1 MENNNTQRVGTTARN
16 NRTMNRKGPFIRFDI
31 AMLNSLDMTLV
42 RQKYGI
48 EGWGIV
54 LYIMKCLLER
64 HTDCRA
70 PLSIVPEIAHL
81 CHKSKRT
88 ILQLI
93 RDFPALFEIEPD
105 GQTFTSPYLLQLFVK
120 CSAKNEKSNS
130 SLNKLTNETI
140 DNQPVNVPKNNEQEQ
155 EQKKTTKRVE
165 KVDDADDAGKL
176 MERDT
181 ETKPSNTSP
190 NPSGTSPNPSDT
202 SPNPSEGGER
212 KLLANL
218 IFLPRYCY
226 KRTLEYGCKNGLHA
240 QYSSKY
246 RHEGTLEYRH
256 ASGLHAQNP
265 SIFRHKRAFDYGRK
279 SGLHA
284 RHPSLYSPRGQTLYS
299 IRQARKLG
307 LPPFGRVGVGIGRD
321 SGWVSW
327 RVKGECPDSQY
338 QPFCDVIPAILCGNI
353 AEIAR

>member
-54 LYIMKCLLER
+54 FYIMKYLLER

-70 PLSIVPEIAHL
+70 PLSIVPEIAYV

-93 RDFPALFEIEPD
+93 HDFPALFEIEPD

-120 CSAKNEKSNS
+120 CSAKNEKSNR
-130 SLNKLTNETI
+130 SLNKLTNGTV
-140 DNQPVNVPKNNEQEQ
+140 DNQPVNIPKNNEQEQ

-181 ETKPSNTSP
+181 ET
-190 NPSGTSPNPSDT
+190 NPSDT

-212 KLLANL
+212 KPLANSAFFQ
-218 IFLPRYCY
+218 ISPQTYPQIR
-226 KRTLEYGCKNGLHA
+226 A
-240 QYSSKY
+240 QKWLA
-246 RHEGTLEYRH
+246 R
-256 ASGLHAQNP
+256 
-265 SIFRHKRAFDYGRK
+265 SIFFHMPPQTSLRLRVQKWLARSTPLAVFMARADAVQHSPGPQ
-279 SGLHA
+279 A
-284 RHPSLYSPRGQTLYS
+284 RAPSLWGG
-299 IRQARKLG
+299 LG
-307 LPPFGRVGVGIGRD
+307 
-321 SGWVSW
+321 
-327 RVKGECPDSQY
+327 
-338 QPFCDVIPAILCGNI
+338 
-353 AEIAR
+353 

>member
-16 NRTMNRKGPFIRFDI
+16 NRTMNCKGPFIRFDI

-70 PLSIVPEIAHL
+70 PLSIVPEIAYV

-120 CSAKNEKSNS
+120 CSAKNEKSNR

-165 KVDDADDAGKL
+165 KVDDADEVVFEKK
-176 MERDT
+176 E
-181 ETKPSNTSP
+181 N
-190 NPSGTSPNPSDT
+190 
-202 SPNPSEGGER
+202 
-212 KLLANL
+212 
-218 IFLPRYCY
+218 RY
-226 KRTLEYGCKNGLHA
+226 
-240 QYSSKY
+240 
-246 RHEGTLEYRH
+246 
-256 ASGLHAQNP
+256 
-265 SIFRHKRAFDYGRK
+265 
-279 SGLHA
+279 
-284 RHPSLYSPRGQTLYS
+284 QTLRYLPQPLRRRGAQ
-299 IRQARKLG
+299 IACKLG
-307 LPPFGRVGVGIGRD
+307 IPP
-321 SGWVSW
+321 
-327 RVKGECPDSQY
+327 
-338 QPFCDVIPAILCGNI
+338 NI
-353 AEIAR
+353 ATDIPDNTCTKMACTPNIPPNIITKEPSTTGAKAAYTLNAPRCIHGKGRRYATFARPASSGSLPLGGSG

>member
-70 PLSIVPEIAHL
+70 PLSIVPEIAYV

-120 CSAKNEKSNS
+120 CSAKNEKSNR

-181 ETKPSNTSP
+181 ETKPS
-190 NPSGTSPNPSDT
+190 DT

-212 KLLANL
+212 TPLANSVFL
-218 IFLPRYCY
+218 QISPQTFPTIRAQKWLVRPIFFRISPRRNLRIQAY
-226 KRTLEYGCKNGLHA
+226 KRLAHSKSLHMTP
-240 QYSSKY
+240 QTSL
-246 RHEGTLEYRH
+246 RLRV
-256 ASGLHAQNP
+256 Q
-265 SIFRHKRAFDYGRK
+265 KR
-279 SGLHA
+279 LA
-284 RHPSLYSPRGQTLYS
+284 RSTPLAVFTARADAMQHSPGPQARAPSLWE
-299 IRQARKLG
+299 
-307 LPPFGRVGVGIGRD
+307 GRSRYLE
-321 SGWVSW
+321 
-327 RVKGECPDSQY
+327 GEAS
-338 QPFCDVIPAILCGNI
+338 VPACNI
-353 AEIAR
+353 AHIGLQHGSFHRAK

>member
-70 PLSIVPEIAHL
+70 PLSIVPEIAYV

-120 CSAKNEKSNS
+120 CSAKNEKSNR

-155 EQKKTTKRVE
+155 EQKVE
-165 KVDDADDAGKL
+165 ILSENDKWLTIKNKEAIWKKFRFTFRSSV
-176 MERDT
+176 EHHYPQH
-181 ETKPSNTSP
+181 PSV
-190 NPSGTSPNPSDT
+190 GD
-202 SPNPSEGGER
+202 E
-212 KLLANL
+212 
-218 IFLPRYCY
+218 
-226 KRTLEYGCKNGLHA
+226 LE
-240 QYSSKY
+240 
-246 RHEGTLEYRH
+246 
-256 ASGLHAQNP
+256 SGLNDFGNLYLLSQSKN
-265 SIFRHKRAFDYGRK
+265 S
-279 SGLHA
+279 
-284 RHPSLYSPRGQTLYS
+284 SLGNSSPEEKKKHYTNNEYDSLK
-299 IRQARKLG
+299 QAIMMR
-307 LPPFGRVGVGIGRD
+307 
-321 SGWVSW
+321 
-327 RVKGECPDSQY
+327 
-338 QPFCDVIPAILCGNI
+338 
-353 AEIAR
+353 

>member
-70 PLSIVPEIAHL
+70 PLSIVPEIAYV

-93 RDFPALFEIEPD
+93 CDFPALFEIEPD

-120 CSAKNEKSNS
+120 CSAKNEKSNR

-165 KVDDADDAGKL
+165 KVDDDDVGKL
-176 MERDT
+176 IKRET
-181 ETKPSNTSP
+181 ETKHSNTSP
-190 NPSGTSPNPSDT
+190 NP
-202 SPNPSEGGER
+202 
-212 KLLANL
+212 
-218 IFLPRYCY
+218 FWYLPQPLR
-226 KRTLEYGCKNGLHA
+226 RRGA
-240 QYSSKY
+240 QI
-246 RHEGTLEYRH
+246 
-256 ASGLHAQNP
+256 AC
-265 SIFRHKRAFDYGRK
+265 
-279 SGLHA
+279 
-284 RHPSLYSPRGQTLYS
+284 
-299 IRQARKLG
+299 KLG
-307 LPPFGRVGVGIGRD
+307 IPPNIATDIPDNTCTKMACTPNIPPNIATNVSSNTGMQATYTLKIPPFAATNESANTDTKAACTLDAPRCIHGEGRRYATFARPASSGSLPLGG
-321 SGWVSW
+321 SGWVFEGS
-327 RVKGECPDSQY
+327 G
-338 QPFCDVIPAILCGNI
+338 
-353 AEIAR
+353 

>member
-1 MENNNTQRVGTTARN
+1 MGTTARN
-16 NRTMNRKGPFIRFDI
+16 NRTMNHKGPFIRFDI

-70 PLSIVPEIAHL
+70 PLSIVPEIAYL

-93 RDFPALFEIEPD
+93 CDFPALFEIEPD

-165 KVDDADDAGKL
+165 KVDDDDDAGKL
-176 MERDT
+176 MKRET
-181 ETKPSNTSP
+181 ETKPSETSP
-190 NPSGTSPNPSDT
+190 NPSGTSPNPS
-202 SPNPSEGGER
+202 EGGEH
-212 KLLANL
+212 KPLANSV
-218 IFLPRYCY
+218 FLQISPQTFPRIGAQ
-226 KRTLEYGCKNGLHA
+226 KRLARPKSLHLPPQTSPRLQA
-240 QYSSKY
+240 QKRLARSTPLAVFTA
-246 RHEGTLEYRH
+246 R
-256 ASGLHAQNP
+256 ADAVLHSPGSQA
-265 SIFRHKRAFDYGRK
+265 RA
-279 SGLHA
+279 
-284 RHPSLYSPRGQTLYS
+284 PSLWEGRGRS
-299 IRQARKLG
+299 WERI
-307 LPPFGRVGVGIGRD
+307 GVGFWRGRLGFLED
-321 SGWVSW
+321 RS
-327 RVKGECPDSQY
+327 ECPGLQY
-338 QPFCDVIPAILCGNI
+338 GSYRTAKWVISPCEMT
-353 AEIAR
+353 EITVQNG

>member
-70 PLSIVPEIAHL
+70 PLSIVPEIAYV

-93 RDFPALFEIEPD
+93 CDFPALFEIEPD

-120 CSAKNEKSNS
+120 CSAKNEKSNR

-181 ETKPSNTSP
+181 ETKPS
-190 NPSGTSPNPSDT
+190 DT

-212 KLLANL
+212 KLLANSVFL
-218 IFLPRYCY
+218 QISPQTFPRIGAQKRLTRPIFLQISPRRNLRIQTY
-226 KRTLEYGCKNGLHA
+226 KRLAHSKSLHLPP
-240 QYSSKY
+240 QTSP
-246 RHEGTLEYRH
+246 RIRT
-256 ASGLHAQNP
+256 Q
-265 SIFRHKRAFDYGRK
+265 KR
-279 SGLHA
+279 LA
-284 RHPSLYSPRGQTLYS
+284 RSTPLAVFTARADAMQHSPGPQARAPSLWEGRGRYWERL
-299 IRQARKLG
+299 
-307 LPPFGRVGVGIGRD
+307 GVGFWRSRLGFLEDRER
-321 SGWVSW
+321 VS
-327 RVKGECPDSQY
+327 RL
-338 QPFCDVIPAILCGNI
+338 AIWPISDCNMGHFTVRNG
-353 AEIAR
+353 

>member
-1 MENNNTQRVGTTARN
+1 
-16 NRTMNRKGPFIRFDI
+16 NRKGPFIRFDI

-70 PLSIVPEIAHL
+70 PLSIVPEIAYV
-81 CHKSKRT
+81 CHKSKCT

-120 CSAKNEKSNS
+120 CSAKNEKSNR

-155 EQKKTTKRVE
+155 ELKKTTKRVE
-165 KVDDADDAGKL
+165 KVDDVADVVFEK
-176 MERDT
+176 R
-181 ETKPSNTSP
+181 K
-190 NPSGTSPNPSDT
+190 T

-212 KLLANL
+212 KPLANSVFL
-218 IFLPRYCY
+218 QISLRTNPRIRAQKWLAHPIFLQISPQTFPRIQAC
-226 KRTLEYGCKNGLHA
+226 KRLTHSKSLHLPPQTSPRIRTQKRLA
-240 QYSSKY
+240 RSTPLAVFTA
-246 RHEGTLEYRH
+246 R
-256 ASGLHAQNP
+256 ADAMLHSPGPQA
-265 SIFRHKRAFDYGRK
+265 RA
-279 SGLHA
+279 
-284 RHPSLYSPRGQTLYS
+284 PSLWEGRGRYWERL
-299 IRQARKLG
+299 
-307 LPPFGRVGVGIGRD
+307 GVGFWRGRLGFLED
-321 SGWVSW
+321 
-327 RVKGECPDSQY
+327 RE
-338 QPFCDVIPAILCGNI
+338 
-353 AEIAR
+353 

>member
-31 AMLNSLDMTLV
+31 AMLSSLDMTLV

-70 PLSIVPEIAHL
+70 PLSIVPEIAYV

-93 RDFPALFEIEPD
+93 CDFPALFEIEPD

-120 CSAKNEKSNS
+120 CSAKNEKSNR

-181 ETKPSNTSP
+181 ETKPS
-190 NPSGTSPNPSDT
+190 DT
-202 SPNPSEGGER
+202 SPNPSEGGEH
-212 KLLANL
+212 KPLANSVFL
-218 IFLPRYCY
+218 QISPQTFPRIRAQKWLTRPIFLQISSRRNPRTQAY
-226 KRTLEYGCKNGLHA
+226 KRLTHSKSLHFPPQTSPRLQA
-240 QYSSKY
+240 QKRLARSTPLFVFTA
-246 RHEGTLEYRH
+246 R
-256 ASGLHAQNP
+256 ADAMLHSPGPQA
-265 SIFRHKRAFDYGRK
+265 RA
-279 SGLHA
+279 
-284 RHPSLYSPRGQTLYS
+284 PSLWEGRGRYWE
-299 IRQARKLG
+299 RLG
-307 LPPFGRVGVGIGRD
+307 VSFWRLGVGVWRAE
-321 SGWVSW
+321 VS
-327 RVKGECPDSQY
+327 V
-338 QPFCDVIPAILCGNI
+338 PACNI
-353 AEIAR
+353 SLFAT

>member
-70 PLSIVPEIAHL
+70 PLSIVPEIAYV

-120 CSAKNEKSNS
+120 CSAKNEKSNR

-181 ETKPSNTSP
+181 ETKPS
-190 NPSGTSPNPSDT
+190 DT
-202 SPNPSEGGER
+202 SPNP
-212 KLLANL
+212 
-218 IFLPRYCY
+218 FWYLPQPLR
-226 KRTLEYGCKNGLHA
+226 RRGA
-240 QYSSKY
+240 QI
-246 RHEGTLEYRH
+246 
-256 ASGLHAQNP
+256 AC
-265 SIFRHKRAFDYGRK
+265 
-279 SGLHA
+279 
-284 RHPSLYSPRGQTLYS
+284 
-299 IRQARKLG
+299 KLG
-307 LPPFGRVGVGIGRD
+307 IPP
-321 SGWVSW
+321 
-327 RVKGECPDSQY
+327 
-338 QPFCDVIPAILCGNI
+338 NI
-353 AEIAR
+353 ATNVSSNTGMQATCTLKIPPYDTTNEPSTTSAKAACTLDTPR

>member
-70 PLSIVPEIAHL
+70 PLSIVPEIAYV

-140 DNQPVNVPKNNEQEQ
+140 DNQPVNVPKNYEQEQ

-165 KVDDADDAGKL
+165 KVIDDEDVGKL

-181 ETKPSNTSP
+181 ETK
-190 NPSGTSPNPSDT
+190 PSDT

-212 KLLANL
+212 KLLANSVFL
-218 IFLPRYCY
+218 QISPQTFPTIRAQKWLARPIF
-226 KRTLEYGCKNGLHA
+226 
-240 QYSSKY
+240 
-246 RHEGTLEYRH
+246 
-256 ASGLHAQNP
+256 
-265 SIFRHKRAFDYGRK
+265 FRI
-279 SGLHA
+279 
-284 RHPSLYSPRGQTLYS
+284 SPRRNSRIQACKRLVHSKSLHLRPQTRPRL
-299 IRQARKLG
+299 QAQKRLTRST
-307 LPPFGRVGVGIGRD
+307 LLAVFT
-321 SGWVSW
+321 
-327 RVKGECPDSQY
+327 
-338 QPFCDVIPAILCGNI
+338 
-353 AEIAR
+353 ARADAMLHSPGP

>member
-70 PLSIVPEIAHL
+70 PLSIVPEIAYA

-120 CSAKNEKSNS
+120 CSAKNEKSNR

-140 DNQPVNVPKNNEQEQ
+140 DNQPVNIPKNNEQEQ

-165 KVDDADDAGKL
+165 KVDDAEDAVFEK
-176 MERDT
+176 R
-181 ETKPSNTSP
+181 K
-190 NPSGTSPNPSDT
+190 T

-212 KLLANL
+212 TPLANSV
-218 IFLPRYCY
+218 FLQISPQTFPRIQAC
-226 KRTLEYGCKNGLHA
+226 KRLAHSKSLHLPPQTSPRIRTQKRLA
-240 QYSSKY
+240 RSTPLAVFTA
-246 RHEGTLEYRH
+246 R
-256 ASGLHAQNP
+256 ADAMLHSLGPQA
-265 SIFRHKRAFDYGRK
+265 RA
-279 SGLHA
+279 
-284 RHPSLYSPRGQTLYS
+284 PSLWEGRGRFLEG
-299 IRQARKLG
+299 QAGFLG
-307 LPPFGRVGVGIGRD
+307 GPGV
-321 SGWVSW
+321 SV
-327 RVKGECPDSQY
+327 
-338 QPFCDVIPAILCGNI
+338 PACNI
-353 AEIAR
+353 AHIGLQHGSFHRAK

>member
-70 PLSIVPEIAHL
+70 PLSIVPEIAYV

-93 RDFPALFEIEPD
+93 CDFPALFEIEPD

-120 CSAKNEKSNS
+120 CSAKNEKSNR

-181 ETKPSNTSP
+181 ETKPS
-190 NPSGTSPNPSDT
+190 DT

-212 KLLANL
+212 KLLANSVFL
-218 IFLPRYCY
+218 QISPQTFPRIGAQKRLTRPIFLQISSRRNPRTQAY
-226 KRTLEYGCKNGLHA
+226 KRLA
-240 QYSSKY
+240 
-246 RHEGTLEYRH
+246 R
-256 ASGLHAQNP
+256 
-265 SIFRHKRAFDYGRK
+265 SIFFHMPPQTNPRLRVQKWLARSTPLAVFTARVDAMLHSPGPQARA
-279 SGLHA
+279 
-284 RHPSLYSPRGQTLYS
+284 PSLWEGRGKFLEG
-299 IRQARKLG
+299 QARFLG
-307 LPPFGRVGVGIGRD
+307 GPGV
-321 SGWVSW
+321 SV
-327 RVKGECPDSQY
+327 
-338 QPFCDVIPAILCGNI
+338 PACNI
-353 AEIAR
+353 SLFAT

>member
-1 MENNNTQRVGTTARN
+1 MENNNTQRVGITARN

-70 PLSIVPEIAHL
+70 PLSIMPEIAYV

-93 RDFPALFEIEPD
+93 CDFPALFEIEPD

-120 CSAKNEKSNS
+120 CSAKNEKSNR

-165 KVDDADDAGKL
+165 KVDDADDAIFEK
-176 MERDT
+176 R
-181 ETKPSNTSP
+181 KN
-190 NPSGTSPNPSDT
+190 

-212 KLLANL
+212 TPLVNSV
-218 IFLPRYCY
+218 FLQISSRRNSRIQTY
-226 KRTLEYGCKNGLHA
+226 KRLAHSKSLHMTP
-240 QYSSKY
+240 QTSL
-246 RHEGTLEYRH
+246 RLRV
-256 ASGLHAQNP
+256 Q
-265 SIFRHKRAFDYGRK
+265 KR
-279 SGLHA
+279 LA
-284 RHPSLYSPRGQTLYS
+284 RSTPLAVFTARADAMQHSPG
-299 IRQARKLG
+299 
-307 LPPFGRVGVGIGRD
+307 P
-321 SGWVSW
+321 
-327 RVKGECPDSQY
+327 
-338 QPFCDVIPAILCGNI
+338 
-353 AEIAR
+353 

>member
-16 NRTMNRKGPFIRFDI
+16 NRTMNRKSPFIRFDI

-70 PLSIVPEIAHL
+70 PLSIVSEIAYV

-120 CSAKNEKSNS
+120 CSAKNEKSNR

-155 EQKKTTKRVE
+155 ELKKTTKRVE
-165 KVDDADDAGKL
+165 KVDDADDVVFEK
-176 MERDT
+176 R
-181 ETKPSNTSP
+181 KN
-190 NPSGTSPNPSDT
+190 

-212 KLLANL
+212 KPLANSAFFQISPQTFPRIRAQKWL
-218 IFLPRYCY
+218 AHPIFLQISSRRNPRTQAY
-226 KRTLEYGCKNGLHA
+226 KRLA
-240 QYSSKY
+240 
-246 RHEGTLEYRH
+246 R
-256 ASGLHAQNP
+256 
-265 SIFRHKRAFDYGRK
+265 SIFFHMPPQTNPRLRVQKWLARSTPLAVFTARADAM
-279 SGLHA
+279 LHSPGPQA
-284 RHPSLYSPRGQTLYS
+284 RAPSLWEGRGRFLEG
-299 IRQARKLG
+299 QAGFLG
-307 LPPFGRVGVGIGRD
+307 GPGV
-321 SGWVSW
+321 SV
-327 RVKGECPDSQY
+327 
-338 QPFCDVIPAILCGNI
+338 PACNI
-353 AEIAR
+353 SLFAT

>member
-70 PLSIVPEIAHL
+70 PLSIVPEIAYV

-120 CSAKNEKSNS
+120 CSAKNEKSNR

-155 EQKKTTKRVE
+155 ELKKTTKRVE
-165 KVDDADDAGKL
+165 KVDDVADVVFEKKKNLPQPLRRRGAHTACKL
-176 MERDT
+176 GIPPNIV
-181 ETKPSNTSP
+181 TKELSNTDIQAACTP
-190 NPSGTSPNPSDT
+190 N
-202 SPNPSEGGER
+202 
-212 KLLANL
+212 
-218 IFLPRYCY
+218 ILP
-226 KRTLEYGCKNGLHA
+226 
-240 QYSSKY
+240 
-246 RHEGTLEYRH
+246 
-256 ASGLHAQNP
+256 
-265 SIFRHKRAFDYGRK
+265 
-279 SGLHA
+279 
-284 RHPSLYSPRGQTLYS
+284 
-299 IRQARKLG
+299 
-307 LPPFGRVGVGIGRD
+307 
-321 SGWVSW
+321 
-327 RVKGECPDSQY
+327 
-338 QPFCDVIPAILCGNI
+338 NI
-353 AEIAR
+353 ATKELSNTDIQATCTLKIPPYDTTNEPSTTSAKAACTLNAPRCIHGEGRRYATFARPVSSGSLPLGGSG

>member
-1 MENNNTQRVGTTARN
+1 MENNNTQRVETTARN

-70 PLSIVPEIAHL
+70 PLSIVPEIAYV

-93 RDFPALFEIEPD
+93 CDFPALFEIEPD

-120 CSAKNEKSNS
+120 CSAKNEKSNR

-181 ETKPSNTSP
+181 ETKPS
-190 NPSGTSPNPSDT
+190 DT

-212 KLLANL
+212 KLLANSV
-218 IFLPRYCY
+218 FLQISPQTFPRIQAC
-226 KRTLEYGCKNGLHA
+226 KRLA
-240 QYSSKY
+240 
-246 RHEGTLEYRH
+246 R
-256 ASGLHAQNP
+256 
-265 SIFRHKRAFDYGRK
+265 SIFFHLPPQTSLQLRAQKR
-279 SGLHA
+279 LA
-284 RHPSLYSPRGQTLYS
+284 RSTPLAVFTARADAVQHSPCPQARAPSLWEGRGRYWERL
-299 IRQARKLG
+299 
-307 LPPFGRVGVGIGRD
+307 GVG
-321 SGWVSW
+321 
-327 RVKGECPDSQY
+327 
-338 QPFCDVIPAILCGNI
+338 F
-353 AEIAR
+353 

>member
-54 LYIMKCLLER
+54 LYIMKYLLER

-70 PLSIVPEIAHL
+70 PLSIVPEIAYV

-93 RDFPALFEIEPD
+93 HDFPALFEIEPD

-120 CSAKNEKSNS
+120 CSAKNEKSNR

-181 ETKPSNTSP
+181 ETKPS
-190 NPSGTSPNPSDT
+190 DT

-212 KLLANL
+212 KPLANSAFFQISPQTYPQIRAQKWL
-218 IFLPRYCY
+218 ARPIFLQISPRRNPRIQAY
-226 KRTLEYGCKNGLHA
+226 KRLARSTPLAVFMARADAVQHSPGPQARAPSLWEGRGRYWERLGVGFWRGRLGFLEDRERVSRLA
-240 QYSSKY
+240 ISAFLQ
-246 RHEGTLEYRH
+246 R
-256 ASGLHAQNP
+256 NP
-265 SIFRHKRAFDYGRK
+265 SHSVR
-279 SGLHA
+279 
-284 RHPSLYSPRGQTLYS
+284 
-299 IRQARKLG
+299 
-307 LPPFGRVGVGIGRD
+307 
-321 SGWVSW
+321 
-327 RVKGECPDSQY
+327 
-338 QPFCDVIPAILCGNI
+338 
-353 AEIAR
+353 

>member
-70 PLSIVPEIAHL
+70 PLSIVPEIAYV

-120 CSAKNEKSNS
+120 CSAKNEKSNR

-165 KVDDADDAGKL
+165 KVDVDDDVVLEEKEYL
-176 MERDT
+176 FQPLRY
-181 ETKPSNTSP
+181 
-190 NPSGTSPNPSDT
+190 
-202 SPNPSEGGER
+202 
-212 KLLANL
+212 
-218 IFLPRYCY
+218 LPQPLR
-226 KRTLEYGCKNGLHA
+226 RRGA
-240 QYSSKY
+240 QI
-246 RHEGTLEYRH
+246 
-256 ASGLHAQNP
+256 AC
-265 SIFRHKRAFDYGRK
+265 
-279 SGLHA
+279 
-284 RHPSLYSPRGQTLYS
+284 
-299 IRQARKLG
+299 KLG
-307 LPPFGRVGVGIGRD
+307 IPPNIATNVSSNRGTKATYTPNIPPNIITKEPSTTGAKAAYTLKIPPFAATNKSANTDTKAACTLDTPRCIHGEGRRCATFAKPASSD
-321 SGWVSW
+321 SLPLGGS
-327 RVKGECPDSQY
+327 G
-338 QPFCDVIPAILCGNI
+338 
-353 AEIAR
+353 

>member
-70 PLSIVPEIAHL
+70 PLSIVPEIAYV

-120 CSAKNEKSNS
+120 CSAKNEKSNR

-165 KVDDADDAGKL
+165 KVDDVADAGKL

-181 ETKPSNTSP
+181 ETKPS
-190 NPSGTSPNPSDT
+190 DT
-202 SPNPSEGGER
+202 SPNPSEGGEH
-212 KLLANL
+212 KPLANSVFL
-218 IFLPRYCY
+218 QISSRRNSRIQACKRLARPIFLQISPRRNPRTQAY
-226 KRTLEYGCKNGLHA
+226 KRLARSIFFHMPPQTSLRLRVQKWLAHSTPLAVFTARADTMLHSPGPQARAPSLWEGRGRYWERLGVGFWRGRLGFLEDRERVSRLA
-240 QYSSKY
+240 ISAFLQ
-246 RHEGTLEYRH
+246 R
-256 ASGLHAQNP
+256 NP
-265 SIFRHKRAFDYGRK
+265 SHSVR
-279 SGLHA
+279 
-284 RHPSLYSPRGQTLYS
+284 
-299 IRQARKLG
+299 
-307 LPPFGRVGVGIGRD
+307 
-321 SGWVSW
+321 
-327 RVKGECPDSQY
+327 
-338 QPFCDVIPAILCGNI
+338 
-353 AEIAR
+353 

>member
-70 PLSIVPEIAHL
+70 PLSIVPEIAYV

-165 KVDDADDAGKL
+165 KDDDDDAGKL
-176 MERDT
+176 IKRET
-181 ETKPSNTSP
+181 ETKHSN
-190 NPSGTSPNPSDT
+190 TSPNPSDT
-202 SPNPSEGGER
+202 SLNPSERGEH
-212 KLLANL
+212 KPLANSV
-218 IFLPRYCY
+218 FLQISSRRNPRIQAC
-226 KRTLEYGCKNGLHA
+226 KRLARSKSLHFPPQTSLRLRA
-240 QYSSKY
+240 Q
-246 RHEGTLEYRH
+246 
-256 ASGLHAQNP
+256 
-265 SIFRHKRAFDYGRK
+265 KR
-279 SGLHA
+279 LA
-284 RHPSLYSPRGQTLYS
+284 RSTPLAVFTARADAVQHSPCPQARAPSLWEGRGRYWEIL
-299 IRQARKLG
+299 
-307 LPPFGRVGVGIGRD
+307 GVGFWKTLGRFLEG
-321 SGWVSW
+321 SG
-327 RVKGECPDSQY
+327 
-338 QPFCDVIPAILCGNI
+338 
-353 AEIAR
+353 

>member
-16 NRTMNRKGPFIRFDI
+16 NRTMNRKSPFIRFDI

-70 PLSIVPEIAHL
+70 PLSIVPEIAYV

-93 RDFPALFEIEPD
+93 CDFPALFEIEPD

-120 CSAKNEKSNS
+120 CSAKNEKSNR

-165 KVDDADDAGKL
+165 KVDDDDAGKL

-181 ETKPSNTSP
+181 ETK
-190 NPSGTSPNPSDT
+190 PSDT

-212 KLLANL
+212 KLLANSV
-218 IFLPRYCY
+218 FLRISPRRNSRIQTY
-226 KRTLEYGCKNGLHA
+226 KRLAHSKSLHITPQTSLRLRVQKWLTRSTPLA
-240 QYSSKY
+240 VFM
-246 RHEGTLEYRH
+246 
-256 ASGLHAQNP
+256 A
-265 SIFRHKRAFDYGRK
+265 RADAVQHSPGPQ
-279 SGLHA
+279 A
-284 RHPSLYSPRGQTLYS
+284 RAPSLWEGRGRYWERL
-299 IRQARKLG
+299 
-307 LPPFGRVGVGIGRD
+307 GVGFWRGRLGFLED
-321 SGWVSW
+321 
-327 RVKGECPDSQY
+327 RE
-338 QPFCDVIPAILCGNI
+338 
-353 AEIAR
+353 

>member
-1 MENNNTQRVGTTARN
+1 MENNNTQRVGTAARN

-31 AMLNSLDMTLV
+31 SMLNSLDMTLV

-70 PLSIVPEIAHL
+70 PLSIVPEIAYV

-165 KVDDADDAGKL
+165 KVDDDDEVVFEEKENLLQPLRYLPQPLWYLPQPLRRRGAQIACKL
-176 MERDT
+176 GIPPNIAT
-181 ETKPSNTSP
+181 NVSSNTSTKATCTPYIPP
-190 NPSGTSPNPSDT
+190 NIVTKELSNTGIQAAYTLDT
-202 SPNPSEGGER
+202 
-212 KLLANL
+212 
-218 IFLPRYCY
+218 PRCI
-226 KRTLEYGCKNGLHA
+226 H
-240 QYSSKY
+240 
-246 RHEGTLEYRH
+246 HEGRRYAIFARP
-256 ASGLHAQNP
+256 AS
-265 SIFRHKRAFDYGRK
+265 
-279 SGLHA
+279 SG
-284 RHPSLYSPRGQTLYS
+284 SLP
-299 IRQARKLG
+299 LG
-307 LPPFGRVGVGIGRD
+307 G
-321 SGWVSW
+321 SG
-327 RVKGECPDSQY
+327 
-338 QPFCDVIPAILCGNI
+338 
-353 AEIAR
+353 

>member
-70 PLSIVPEIAHL
+70 PLSIVPEIAYV

-88 ILQLI
+88 ILQFI

-120 CSAKNEKSNS
+120 CSAKNEKSNR

-165 KVDDADDAGKL
+165 KVDDDDDAVFEK
-176 MERDT
+176 R
-181 ETKPSNTSP
+181 K
-190 NPSGTSPNPSDT
+190 T

-212 KLLANL
+212 TPLANSV
-218 IFLPRYCY
+218 FLQISPRRNPRTQAY
-226 KRTLEYGCKNGLHA
+226 KRLA
-240 QYSSKY
+240 
-246 RHEGTLEYRH
+246 R
-256 ASGLHAQNP
+256 
-265 SIFRHKRAFDYGRK
+265 SIFFHMPPQTSPRLRAQKRLARSTPLTVFTARADTM
-279 SGLHA
+279 LHSPGPQA
-284 RHPSLYSPRGQTLYS
+284 RAPSLWEGRGRYWERL
-299 IRQARKLG
+299 
-307 LPPFGRVGVGIGRD
+307 GVGFWRAE
-321 SGWVSW
+321 VS
-327 RVKGECPDSQY
+327 V
-338 QPFCDVIPAILCGNI
+338 PACNMAHIRLQNG
-353 AEIAR
+353 

>member
-16 NRTMNRKGPFIRFDI
+16 NRTMNRKSPFIRFDI

-70 PLSIVPEIAHL
+70 PLSIVPEIAYV

-120 CSAKNEKSNS
+120 CSAKNEKSNR

-165 KVDDADDAGKL
+165 KVDDDDVGKL
-176 MERDT
+176 IKRET
-181 ETKPSNTSP
+181 ETK
-190 NPSGTSPNPSDT
+190 PSDT
-202 SPNPSEGGER
+202 SPNPFWYLPQPLRRRGAHIAC
-212 KLLANL
+212 KLA
-218 IFLPRYCY
+218 I
-226 KRTLEYGCKNGLHA
+226 
-240 QYSSKY
+240 
-246 RHEGTLEYRH
+246 
-256 ASGLHAQNP
+256 
-265 SIFRHKRAFDYGRK
+265 
-279 SGLHA
+279 
-284 RHPSLYSPRGQTLYS
+284 
-299 IRQARKLG
+299 
-307 LPPFGRVGVGIGRD
+307 PP
-321 SGWVSW
+321 
-327 RVKGECPDSQY
+327 
-338 QPFCDVIPAILCGNI
+338 NI
-353 AEIAR
+353 ATNVSSNRGTKATCTPNIPPNIATKELSNTGMQATCTLKIPPYDTTNEPSTTSAKAACTLDTPRCIHGESRRCAAFAMPASSGSLPLGGPG

>member
-70 PLSIVPEIAHL
+70 PLSIVPEIAYV

-120 CSAKNEKSNS
+120 CSAKNEKSNR

-140 DNQPVNVPKNNEQEQ
+140 DNQPVNVSKNNEQEQ

-165 KVDDADDAGKL
+165 KVDDADDVV
-176 MERDT
+176 
-181 ETKPSNTSP
+181 
-190 NPSGTSPNPSDT
+190 
-202 SPNPSEGGER
+202 
-212 KLLANL
+212 
-218 IFLPRYCY
+218 F
-226 KRTLEYGCKNGLHA
+226 
-240 QYSSKY
+240 
-246 RHEGTLEYRH
+246 
-256 ASGLHAQNP
+256 
-265 SIFRHKRAFDYGRK
+265 
-279 SGLHA
+279 
-284 RHPSLYSPRGQTLYS
+284 
-299 IRQARKLG
+299 
-307 LPPFGRVGVGIGRD
+307 
-321 SGWVSW
+321 
-327 RVKGECPDSQY
+327 
-338 QPFCDVIPAILCGNI
+338 
-353 AEIAR
+353 

>member
-70 PLSIVPEIAHL
+70 PLSIVPEIAYV

-120 CSAKNEKSNS
+120 CSAKNEKSNR

-155 EQKKTTKRVE
+155 ELKKTTKRVE
-165 KVDDADDAGKL
+165 KVDDVADVVFEK
-176 MERDT
+176 R
-181 ETKPSNTSP
+181 K
-190 NPSGTSPNPSDT
+190 T

-212 KLLANL
+212 KPLANSV
-218 IFLPRYCY
+218 FLQISPRRNPRLRVQ
-226 KRTLEYGCKNGLHA
+226 KWLARSTPLAVFTARADAMLHSPGPQA
-240 QYSSKY
+240 
-246 RHEGTLEYRH
+246 
-256 ASGLHAQNP
+256 
-265 SIFRHKRAFDYGRK
+265 RA
-279 SGLHA
+279 
-284 RHPSLYSPRGQTLYS
+284 PSLWEGRG
-299 IRQARKLG
+299 G
-307 LPPFGRVGVGIGRD
+307 
-321 SGWVSW
+321 
-327 RVKGECPDSQY
+327 C
-338 QPFCDVIPAILCGNI
+338 
-353 AEIAR
+353 

>member
-70 PLSIVPEIAHL
+70 PLSIVPEIAYV

-93 RDFPALFEIEPD
+93 CDFPALFEIEPD

-120 CSAKNEKSNS
+120 CSAKNEKSNR

-165 KVDDADDAGKL
+165 KVDDDADAVFEK
-176 MERDT
+176 R
-181 ETKPSNTSP
+181 K
-190 NPSGTSPNPSDT
+190 T

-212 KLLANL
+212 TPLANSVFL
-218 IFLPRYCY
+218 QISPQTFPTIRAQKRLTRPIFLQISSRRNPRIQAW
-226 KRTLEYGCKNGLHA
+226 KRLARSKFLHLPPQTSPRLQA
-240 QYSSKY
+240 QKRLTRSTPLAVFTA
-246 RHEGTLEYRH
+246 R
-256 ASGLHAQNP
+256 ADAMLHSPGPQA
-265 SIFRHKRAFDYGRK
+265 RA
-279 SGLHA
+279 
-284 RHPSLYSPRGQTLYS
+284 PSLWEGRGRYWERL
-299 IRQARKLG
+299 
-307 LPPFGRVGVGIGRD
+307 GVGFWRGRLGFLED
-321 SGWVSW
+321 
-327 RVKGECPDSQY
+327 RE
-338 QPFCDVIPAILCGNI
+338 
-353 AEIAR
+353 

>member
-16 NRTMNRKGPFIRFDI
+16 NRTMNCKGPFIRFDI

-70 PLSIVPEIAHL
+70 PLSIVPEIAYV

-120 CSAKNEKSNS
+120 CSAKNEKSNN

-140 DNQPVNVPKNNEQEQ
+140 DNQAVNVPKNNEQEQ

-165 KVDDADDAGKL
+165 KVDDGTDVGKL

-181 ETKPSNTSP
+181 ETKPSD
-190 NPSGTSPNPSDT
+190 TSPNPSDT
-202 SPNPSEGGER
+202 SPTPSEGGEH
-212 KLLANL
+212 KLLANSV
-218 IFLPRYCY
+218 FLQISPRRSPRIQAQ
-226 KRTLEYGCKNGLHA
+226 KRLTHSKSLHLPLQTSPRIRA
-240 QYSSKY
+240 QKRLTRSTPLAVFTAK
-246 RHEGTLEYRH
+246 
-256 ASGLHAQNP
+256 ADAMLHSPGPQA
-265 SIFRHKRAFDYGRK
+265 RA
-279 SGLHA
+279 
-284 RHPSLYSPRGQTLYS
+284 PSLWEGRG
-299 IRQARKLG
+299 RFLG
-307 LPPFGRVGVGIGRD
+307 D

-338 QPFCDVIPAILCGNI
+338 QPFCNVISAILCGNI

>member
-70 PLSIVPEIAHL
+70 PLSIVPEIAYV

-120 CSAKNEKSNS
+120 CSAKNEKSNR

-181 ETKPSNTSP
+181 ETKPSDTSP
-190 NPSGTSPNPSDT
+190 NPSGTSPNPS
-202 SPNPSEGGER
+202 EGGER
-212 KLLANL
+212 KPLANSVFL
-218 IFLPRYCY
+218 QISLRTNPRIRAQKWLAHPIFLQISSRRNPRLRVQ
-226 KRTLEYGCKNGLHA
+226 KWLARSTPLAVFTARADAMLH
-240 QYSSKY
+240 
-246 RHEGTLEYRH
+246 
-256 ASGLHAQNP
+256 
-265 SIFRHKRAFDYGRK
+265 
-279 SGLHA
+279 
-284 RHPSLYSPRGQTLYS
+284 SPGP
-299 IRQARKLG
+299 QARARSLWEGRGRFLEGQAGFLG
-307 LPPFGRVGVGIGRD
+307 GPGVSPGL
-321 SGWVSW
+321 
-327 RVKGECPDSQY
+327 QY
-338 QPFCDVIPAILCGNI
+338 QPFCNVIPAILCGNI

>member
-70 PLSIVPEIAHL
+70 PLSIVPEIAYV

-93 RDFPALFEIEPD
+93 CDFPALFEIEPD

-120 CSAKNEKSNS
+120 CSAKNEKSNR

-165 KVDDADDAGKL
+165 KVDDDADVGKL
-176 MERDT
+176 MERYT
-181 ETKPSNTSP
+181 ETKPSDTSP
-190 NPSGTSPNPSDT
+190 NPSGTSPNPS
-202 SPNPSEGGER
+202 EGGER
-212 KLLANL
+212 KPLANSV
-218 IFLPRYCY
+218 FLQISSRRNSRIQTY
-226 KRTLEYGCKNGLHA
+226 KRLTRSTPLAVFTARVDAMLHSPGPQARAPSLWEGRGRYWERLGVGVWRGRLGFLEDRERVSRLA
-240 QYSSKY
+240 ISAFLQ
-246 RHEGTLEYRH
+246 R
-256 ASGLHAQNP
+256 NP
-265 SIFRHKRAFDYGRK
+265 SHSVR
-279 SGLHA
+279 
-284 RHPSLYSPRGQTLYS
+284 
-299 IRQARKLG
+299 
-307 LPPFGRVGVGIGRD
+307 
-321 SGWVSW
+321 
-327 RVKGECPDSQY
+327 
-338 QPFCDVIPAILCGNI
+338 
-353 AEIAR
+353 

>member
-70 PLSIVPEIAHL
+70 PLSIVPEIAYV

-140 DNQPVNVPKNNEQEQ
+140 DNQPVNIPKNNEQEQ

-165 KVDDADDAGKL
+165 KVDDDDDVGKL
-176 MERDT
+176 MKRDT
-181 ETKPSNTSP
+181 ETKPSETSPNPSNTSP
-190 NPSGTSPNPSDT
+190 NPSK
-202 SPNPSEGGER
+202 GGER
-212 KLLANL
+212 NLLANSAFFQISPQTFPQIRAQKWL
-218 IFLPRYCY
+218 ARPIFLQISSRRNSRIQTY
-226 KRTLEYGCKNGLHA
+226 KRLARSKSLHFPPQTSLRLRA
-240 QYSSKY
+240 Q
-246 RHEGTLEYRH
+246 
-256 ASGLHAQNP
+256 
-265 SIFRHKRAFDYGRK
+265 KR
-279 SGLHA
+279 LA
-284 RHPSLYSPRGQTLYS
+284 RSTPLAVFTARADAVQHSPCPQARAPSLGEGRGGFLE
-299 IRQARKLG
+299 G
-307 LPPFGRVGVGIGRD
+307 
-321 SGWVSW
+321 SG
-327 RVKGECPDSQY
+327 
-338 QPFCDVIPAILCGNI
+338 
-353 AEIAR
+353 

>member
-1 MENNNTQRVGTTARN
+1 MENNNTQRVETTARN

-70 PLSIVPEIAHL
+70 PLSIVPEIAYV

-93 RDFPALFEIEPD
+93 CDFPALFEIEPD

-120 CSAKNEKSNS
+120 CSAKNEKSNR

-140 DNQPVNVPKNNEQEQ
+140 DNQPVNVSKNNEQEQ

-165 KVDDADDAGKL
+165 KVDDVADVGKL
-176 MERDT
+176 MKRDT
-181 ETKPSNTSP
+181 ETKHSN
-190 NPSGTSPNPSDT
+190 TSPNPSDT

-212 KLLANL
+212 KLLANSV
-218 IFLPRYCY
+218 FLQILPQTFPRIQAQ
-226 KRTLEYGCKNGLHA
+226 KRLTRPKSLHLPP
-240 QYSSKY
+240 QTSPRIRTQKRLVHSKSLVVF
-246 RHEGTLEYRH
+246 T
-256 ASGLHAQNP
+256 A
-265 SIFRHKRAFDYGRK
+265 RADAVQHLPGPQ
-279 SGLHA
+279 A
-284 RHPSLYSPRGQTLYS
+284 RAPSLWEGRGRFLET
-299 IRQARKLG
+299 R
-307 LPPFGRVGVGIGRD
+307 GRCLEGSELVFR
-321 SGWVSW
+321 
-327 RVKGECPDSQY
+327 RPK
-338 QPFCDVIPAILCGNI
+338 
-353 AEIAR
+353 

>member
-16 NRTMNRKGPFIRFDI
+16 HRTMNRKGPFIRFDI

-48 EGWGIV
+48 EGWGIM

-70 PLSIVPEIAHL
+70 PLSIMPEIAYV

-93 RDFPALFEIEPD
+93 YDFPALFEIEPD

-120 CSAKNEKSNS
+120 CSAKNEKSNR

-181 ETKPSNTSP
+181 ETKPS
-190 NPSGTSPNPSDT
+190 DT

-212 KLLANL
+212 KLLANSVFL
-218 IFLPRYCY
+218 QISPQTFPTICAQKWLARPIFLQISPQTFPRIQAY
-226 KRTLEYGCKNGLHA
+226 KRLTHSKSLH
-240 QYSSKY
+240 
-246 RHEGTLEYRH
+246 
-256 ASGLHAQNP
+256 
-265 SIFRHKRAFDYGRK
+265 
-279 SGLHA
+279 
-284 RHPSLYSPRGQTLYS
+284 
-299 IRQARKLG
+299 
-307 LPPFGRVGVGIGRD
+307 LPPQTSLRLRVQKRLTRSTSLAV
-321 SGWVSW
+321 
-327 RVKGECPDSQY
+327 
-338 QPFCDVIPAILCGNI
+338 FT
-353 AEIAR
+353 ARADAMLHSPGP

>member
-54 LYIMKCLLER
+54 LYIMKYLLER

-70 PLSIVPEIAHL
+70 PLSIVPEIAYV

-120 CSAKNEKSNS
+120 CSAKNEKSNR

-165 KVDDADDAGKL
+165 KVDDADDVVFEKKENLPQPLRRRGAQIAC
-176 MERDT
+176 
-181 ETKPSNTSP
+181 KPDIPPQILLQT
-190 NPSGTSPNPSDT
+190 NP
-202 SPNPSEGGER
+202 R
-212 KLLANL
+212 IQAYKRLARP
-218 IFLPRYCY
+218 IFLQISPQRKPRLQAY
-226 KRTLEYGCKNGLHA
+226 KRPTRSTPLAVFTARADAMLH
-240 QYSSKY
+240 
-246 RHEGTLEYRH
+246 
-256 ASGLHAQNP
+256 
-265 SIFRHKRAFDYGRK
+265 
-279 SGLHA
+279 
-284 RHPSLYSPRGQTLYS
+284 SPG
-299 IRQARKLG
+299 
-307 LPPFGRVGVGIGRD
+307 P
-321 SGWVSW
+321 
-327 RVKGECPDSQY
+327 
-338 QPFCDVIPAILCGNI
+338 
-353 AEIAR
+353 

>member
-1 MENNNTQRVGTTARN
+1 MENNNTQWVGTTALN

-70 PLSIVPEIAHL
+70 PLPIVPEIAYV

-120 CSAKNEKSNS
+120 CSAKNEKSNR
-130 SLNKLTNETI
+130 SLNKLTNEAI
-140 DNQPVNVPKNNEQEQ
+140 DNQSVNVPKNNEQEQ

-165 KVDDADDAGKL
+165 KVDDVADVGKL

-181 ETKPSNTSP
+181 ETK
-190 NPSGTSPNPSDT
+190 PSDT

-212 KLLANL
+212 TPLANSV
-218 IFLPRYCY
+218 FLQISSRRNSRIQTY
-226 KRTLEYGCKNGLHA
+226 KRLARPIFFRISPQTFPRIQACKRLAHSKSLHMTP
-240 QYSSKY
+240 QTSP
-246 RHEGTLEYRH
+246 RIRT
-256 ASGLHAQNP
+256 Q
-265 SIFRHKRAFDYGRK
+265 KR
-279 SGLHA
+279 LA
-284 RHPSLYSPRGQTLYS
+284 RSTSLAVFTARADAMQHSPGPQARAPSLWEGRGRFLEG
-299 IRQARKLG
+299 QAGFLG
-307 LPPFGRVGVGIGRD
+307 GP
-321 SGWVSW
+321 
-327 RVKGECPDSQY
+327 K
-338 QPFCDVIPAILCGNI
+338 
-353 AEIAR
+353 

>member
-70 PLSIVPEIAHL
+70 PLSIVPEIAYV

-120 CSAKNEKSNS
+120 CSAKNEKSNR

-140 DNQPVNVPKNNEQEQ
+140 DNQPVNVPKNYEQEQ
-155 EQKKTTKRVE
+155 EQKKDDE
-165 KVDDADDAGKL
+165 K
-176 MERDT
+176 
-181 ETKPSNTSP
+181 S
-190 NPSGTSPNPSDT
+190 
-202 SPNPSEGGER
+202 
-212 KLLANL
+212 
-218 IFLPRYCY
+218 
-226 KRTLEYGCKNGLHA
+226 
-240 QYSSKY
+240 
-246 RHEGTLEYRH
+246 
-256 ASGLHAQNP
+256 
-265 SIFRHKRAFDYGRK
+265 RK
-279 SGLHA
+279 SRRCRRRCSRRKGIPPPTPQKEGSTNRL
-284 RHPSLYSPRGQTLYS
+284 QT
-299 IRQARKLG
+299 
-307 LPPFGRVGVGIGRD
+307 
-321 SGWVSW
+321 
-327 RVKGECPDSQY
+327 
-338 QPFCDVIPAILCGNI
+338 
-353 AEIAR
+353 